1 MPQIPES
8 RKYKPGPIAGYLH
21 YLEAGGA
28 DYAAKACWPDLRSAA
43 GSRNVNCSNNSLDG
57 LLTPEGEPRS
67 AWWVY
72 KSYTDGV
79 SSRVSSATSNPS
91 LVALASRRG
100 SAPETAQVLL
110 GYFSY
115 RDSPSRINAEVN
127 MKHVSVLPFI
137 QGANSVRVKIELIP
151 DTLEDSTKGL
161 KLISNDPAPVSND
174 SVQFVIPNFNVDEAY
189 LVTISR

>member
-1 MPQIPES
+1 
-8 RKYKPGPIAGYLH
+8 
-21 YLEAGGA
+21 
-28 DYAAKACWPDLRSAA
+28 
-43 GSRNVNCSNNSLDG
+43 
-57 LLTPEGEPRS
+57 
-67 AWWVY
+67 
-72 KSYTDGV
+72 
-79 SSRVSSATSNPS
+79 
-91 LVALASRRG
+91 
-100 SAPETAQVLL
+100 
-110 GYFSY
+110 
-115 RDSPSRINAEVN
+115 